1 MSRLAKKPI
10 VVPAKVTVSTDGGVL
25 TVKGP
30 KETLARPM
38 HPAITIEMTPE
49 GIMVLP
55 AEETKLARALVGTY
69 AAHLRAM
76 IAGVETPFKKVLVMK
91 GVGFKAELKGRDLV
105 FALGFSHPITLTV
118 PEGLE
123 AKVEK
128 LTITIEG
135 ADKQKVGQF
144 AAEIRDLKR
153 PEPYLGKGI
162 AYDTEVIRRKQGKKA
177 V

>member
-10 VVPAKVTVSTDGGVL
+10 AVPAKVTVTTDGGVL

-30 KETLARPM
+30 KETLSRPI
-38 HPAITIEMTPE
+38 HPAITIDLTPE
-49 GIMVLP
+49 GIMVNP
-55 AEETKLARALVGTY
+55 AEETKLARALVGTF
-69 AAHLRAM
+69 AAHIRAM
-76 IAGVETPFKKVLVMK
+76 IAGVETPFKKVLIMK

-105 FALGFSHPITLTV
+105 FALGFSHPITVAV
-118 PEGLE
+118 PEGIE

-162 AYDTEVIRRKQGKKA
+162 AYDNEVIRRKQGKKA

>member
-10 VVPAKVTVSTDGGVL
+10 VVPAKVTVTTDGGVL

-30 KETLARPM
+30 KETLSRPI
-38 HPAITIEMTPE
+38 HPAVTIEMTPE
-49 GIMVLP
+49 GIMVNP
-55 AEETKLARALVGTY
+55 AEETKLARALVGTF

-76 IAGVETPFKKVLVMK
+76 IAGVETPFKKVLIMK
-91 GVGFKAELKGRDLV
+91 GVGYKAELKGRDLV

-128 LTITIEG
+128 LAITIEG
-135 ADKQKVGQF
+135 ASQLPLPFQK
-144 AAEIRDLKR
+144 DL
-153 PEPYLGKGI
+153 
-162 AYDTEVIRRKQGKKA
+162 RRR
-177 V
+177 